1 MLVEVRAPDVA
12 AGSGTGGDG
21 AAVLLVIAADE
32 ATSMAGALDA
42 GRVAASPSKSELVLA
57 SAGAA
62 THVPLIRR
70 TAGSGGPVVVVLR
83 AGCTGATAS
92 AAEICTSCYQGYTVQ
107 ADGTCQSACP

>member
-32 ATSMAGALDA
+32 AMSMAGALDA
-42 GRVAASPSKSELVLA
+42 GRVAASPSKSERVLA

-70 TAGSGGPVVVVLR
+70 TAGFGGPVVVVLGAADVGAYRCPR
-83 AGCTGATAS
+83 APTGWRRVLDPKHAK
-92 AAEICTSCYQGYTVQ
+92 
-107 ADGTCQSACP
+107 